1 MLFFF
6 TSSVSTPRTA
16 PPAPVFPVRDWHSAL
31 AEAIRSPDELI
42 RRLGLPE
49 TLLEPARRAA
59 ELFPLLV
66 PESYLDRMRHG
77 DPDDPLLAQ
86 VLPLGL
92 EEAAVP
98 GFGIDPVGDSAARR
112 APGLLHKYQGR
123 VLLVTT
129 GACAVHCRY
138 CFRRHYPYSDE
149 PRRLSDW
156 DQAYEVIASDPSVHE
171 VIFSGGDP
179 LMLTDGRLAQLVGRV
194 GEIPHVAR
202 LRIHTRLPI
211 VLPERVTSEFLAIL
225 QESRPTPIVVV
236 HANHARELVDTCAE
250 ALRRLVRGGVTVLNQ
265 SVLLRGVNDSV
276 EAQFELAE
284 SLVDLGVIPYYLHQL
299 DRVAGAA
306 HFEVAEETGRKI
318 IAELRR
324 RLPGYAV
331 PRYVRET
338 AGGEFKELIA
348 P

>member
-6 TSSVSTPRTA
+6 TSSVSA
-16 PPAPVFPVRDWHSAL
+16 PLTGPEAADFPGTDWHRAL
-31 AEAIRSPDELI
+31 AEAVRDPDELI
-42 RRLGLPE
+42 RRLDLPE
-49 TLLEPARRAA
+49 TLREPARRAA

-66 PESYLDRMRHG
+66 PGSYLDRMRRG
-77 DPDDPLLAQ
+77 DPHDPLLAQ
-86 VLPLGL
+86 VLPLGI
-92 EEAAVP
+92 EGTPAP

-123 VLLVTT
+123 VLMVTT

-149 PRRLSDW
+149 PRRLADW
-156 DQAYEVIASDPSVHE
+156 DQAFQVIESDTSVHE

-179 LMLTDGRLAQLVGRV
+179 LMLTDGRLAQLVSRV
-194 GEIPHVAR
+194 GEISHVAR

-211 VLPERVTSEFLAIL
+211 VLPERVTTEFLAIL

-236 HANHARELVDTCAE
+236 HANHSRELVGPCAE

-265 SVLLRGVNDSV
+265 AVLLRGVNDSV
-276 EAQFELAE
+276 EAQFDLAHA
-284 SLVDLGVIPYYLHQL
+284 LVDLGIIPYYLHQL

-306 HFEVAEETGRKI
+306 HFEVEEETGSEI
-318 IAELRR
+318 ISELRR

-338 AGGEFKELIA
+338 AGGEFKEVIA
-348 P
+348 